1 MLEQKSNSIEERV
14 GTYLRRVYGL
24 VVKGSSLE
32 PEGSGLIPE
41 TTNFLTN
48 SSRHGQATYACVSLF
63 TKQYKI
69 DTSYLYGWLGLKQSL
84 MPCSLTQKIIR
95 VHFMSI
101 EAKCNPETYLEKNLI
116 SRRP

>member
-32 PEGSGLIPE
+32 PEGPGLIPE

-48 SSRHGQATYACVSLF
+48 SSGHGQATYACVSLF

-69 DTSYLYGWLGLKQSL
+69 DTSYLYIWLAGVKTFIDAMQCHSEDH
-84 MPCSLTQKIIR
+84 PNSSH
-95 VHFMSI
+95 VHRGYVES
-101 EAKCNPETYLEKNLI
+101 
-116 SRRP
+116 